1 MTEQNARPM
10 LLWTAT
16 RTTPIIVSPDAPE
29 AERFAAEQLR
39 DYLSRMAGKPFEI
52 ISAPRPD
59 TPAVVVGLSACASE
73 GFVPPADLTDDGFVI
88 TISHGDGY
96 NGLSLATGTVPMA
109 YITGTHPRGT
119 LYGVYEF
126 LEECLGCRFFSPE
139 VESVPFRPEMAL
151 PPVNIR
157 RVPDLEY
164 RSSSVFQL
172 RDPLYGA
179 KRRINGRERSDEAKT
194 GGRVSYGEG
203 YFVHTFC
210 RRLLPPEEYF
220 EAHPEYYS
228 EIDGVRI
235 REKTQLCLTNPEVL
249 RLVTDQVLSEIRR
262 QPQARIFSVS
272 QDDNYNGCTCAACR
286 ALDAYEGSQSGS
298 LLHFVNAVAE
308 AVEKEFPS
316 VLIDTLAYQ
325 YTRRPPRHV
334 RARRNVCVRLCTIE
348 CCFLHPLSECDA
360 DDPDA
365 PRKDYAQSFRRDLI
379 DWGERCDRL
388 YIWDYVTNF
397 SHYWMPHPNL
407 HVLAENIRFFRDH
420 HVRGLFEQGCGAPG
434 GGEMNDLRA
443 YLLSRAMWNPDTDPA
458 QDRAAFLSAVYGPA
472 APYIDE
478 YLETVD
484 RAVRDSGSHL
494 YCFNHP
500 DKPWHTLALVERCEA
515 LFDRAK
521 EAAAGSEDILRRVRF
536 QEMAVRYLRILL
548 TPKGSPERNALIDR
562 FAPDMKSFGITM
574 LWERADA
581 DTCLAILKGEHEP
594 GYWWAG

>member
-1 MTEQNARPM
+1 MGDQNGLRLILWDREQSVR
-10 LLWTAT
+10 
-16 RTTPIIVSPDAPE
+16 IVAAADAPE

-39 DYLSRMAGKPFEI
+39 DYLGRMAGRTFDLIE
-52 ISAPRPD
+52 APGSD
-59 TPAVVVGLSACASE
+59 APAVVVGRSACAAE
-73 GFVPPADLTDDGFVI
+73 GFIPGGTLTDDGFVI
-88 TISHGDGY
+88 VSAP
-96 NGLSLATGTVPMA
+96 NRLF
-109 YITGTHPRGT
+109 ITGDHPRGT

-139 VESVPFRPEMAL
+139 VERVPAYPEMTL
-151 PPVNIR
+151 EPVNIR
-157 RVPDLEY
+157 RVPELEY

-179 KRRINGRERSDEAKT
+179 KRRINGRERQDDAKT
-194 GGRVSYGEG
+194 GGRVAYGEG

-210 RRLLPPEEYF
+210 RHLLPPEQYF
-220 EAHPEYYS
+220 DAHPEYYS

-249 RLVTDQVLSEIRR
+249 RLVTEQVLSDIRS
-262 QPQARIFSVS
+262 QPEARIFSVS

-286 ALDAYEGSQSGS
+286 AVDEEEGSQAGS
-298 LLHFVNAVAE
+298 LLRFVNAVAE
-308 AVEKEFPS
+308 AVEKEFPE
-316 VLIDTLAYQ
+316 VVIDTLAYQ

-348 CCFLHPLSECDA
+348 CCFLHPLSECTA

-365 PRKDYAQSFRRDLI
+365 PRKDYAQPFRDDLI
-379 DWGERCDRL
+379 GWGEKCERL

-397 SHYWMPHPNL
+397 SHFWMPHPNL
-407 HVLAENIRFFRDH
+407 RVLAENIRFFRDH
-420 HVRGLFEQGCGAPG
+420 HVRGIFEQGCGAPG

-443 YLLSRAMWNPDTDPA
+443 YLLGRAMWNPDTDSER
-458 QDRAAFLSAVYGPA
+458 DRAEFLSAVYGSA
-472 APYIDE
+472 APYIDT
-478 YLETVD
+478 YLETVYL
-484 RAVRDSGSHL
+484 AVAESGSHL

-500 DKPWHTLALVERCEA
+500 DKPWHTLALTEKCEA
-515 LFDRAK
+515 LFEQAK
-521 EAAAGSEDILRRVRF
+521 AAADNAEILRRVRF

-562 FAPDMKSFGITM
+562 FAPDMKEFGITM

-581 DTCLAILKGEHEP
+581 DTCLSILKGECPP
-594 GYWWAG
+594 GYWWPN